1 MFYGTNGQL
10 EYDVVVA
17 PGADPGAFAL
27 RASGARP
34 ELDDNGELLLA
45 DAVGTLRLHRPI
57 AYQRDGDKRTPV
69 DSSFAIA
76 ANGDVR
82 FRLGAYD
89 PTRTLVID
97 PVVSYATYLG
107 GNGFEQG
114 TAIAVDG
121 AGNAY
126 VAGYTLSTDFPTV
139 SPYDRSL
146 GKSADVDVFVAKLN
160 PTGTA
165 LVWSTYIGGAGSVD
179 RAVGIAV
186 DANGS
191 AYLTGSTTSNNFPV
205 SATAWQKPL
214 PGGGAFVTKLSSAGN
229 ALAYSTYVGGV
240 TSNAIAVDR
249 EGNAYIAGSA
259 TPLFAATASAL
270 QTRPGNTQATGFV
283 LKLNGTGSAPLYATF
298 LGGSGTDEATS
309 IAVDAT
315 GAAFV
320 GGWTASTDFPTV
332 SPIQRE
338 PRGQKDAFVT
348 KLDPTG
354 SRLVYATR
362 LGGNL
367 DDAINA
373 IAIDDVGAAYVAG
386 ETYSADFPVKAAFQP
401 VKAGARLINSSTG
414 SAFVAKLSASGSALA
429 YSSFLGG
436 EVCRTP
442 WSNVAPGSYVLTA
455 RATDNRGATTTS
467 APVPIV
473 VTSNAA
479 PSITLRP
486 LGNEQY
492 FAPATLVLSADA
504 ADSDGTIDRVEFRVD
519 GALVGVAAANPYS
532 YVWNGVGTGSY
543 SITATAIDDQGAATT
558 TTMNVNVGGA
568 LAVAMSPGLDGT
580 TVRDNNVLV
589 RGIVSAP
596 LNSAMTINGV
606 VAHID
611 DFGQFQANDIPL
623 DPGANAVTAV
633 VTTQDGQATSH
644 TILVNSTGRGA
655 FVTHAA
661 PTEGLNSLAVRFT
674 VENPD
679 DLSFSR
685 ITFDL
690 DNDGATNVT
699 ATPAQFVDGKLT
711 VSATYP
717 IGTWIAVITAY
728 DDRDEVIYSARKAI
742 VVLSPA
748 ALRAKL
754 KSVYDGMLGRL
765 RVGNVAGALTAL
777 TGTARDR
784 YGPVLSQLEA
794 TLPSVV
800 DDIGEL
806 REINFGIELAELSV
820 VRTTPTGSEQF
831 MLYMLRSED
840 GIWRFDGM

>member
-1 MFYGTNGQL
+1 MRTHLVIAALALAAATASGQQLPSYDIANDAPPAVARNVAQQAYGRLPLIFSRVIDSAGGSERWLARTGHQGVAIDRSGFVLAHRIAGGDEPAAPRAFSFVDANPRAKIEGLDPQPTRLHRIGRGAGTRDEIDQPTFHHVRVSNLYAGIDVVFYGTNGQL

-17 PGADPGAFAL
+17 PGADPSAFAL

-283 LKLNGTGSAPLYATF
+283 LKLNGTGSATLYATF

-373 IAIDDVGAAYVAG
+373 IAVDDVGAAYVAG

-414 SAFVAKLSASGSALA
+414 SAFVAKLSASGSALV

-442 WSNVAPGSYVLTA
+442 CQVAFGSLPQYRADAAYGIAVDTSGHAYVTGIARSYTFPLVDSMSVRKQEDTDDSAFVVKVGVSGTSLLWSTFLRTGFNEADNKWSRFPPGAATGIAIDSTGAAYVTGDADSFSDFRPSAGAFQRTNTNGQGAVIVKLAGAPSMTLA
-455 RATDNRGATTTS
+455 TS
-467 APVPIV
+467 APSVD
-473 VTSNAA
+473 AQA
-479 PSITLRP
+479 PLTLK
-486 LGNEQY
+486 
-492 FAPATLVLSADA
+492 ATLAGQAAAGDVVFFANGASLGSAPFIGTTATLMTTLPAGIHALSA
-504 ADSDGTIDRVEFRVD
+504 SSR
-519 GALVGVAAANPYS
+519 VAA
-532 YVWNGVGTGSY
+532 GTVD
-543 SITATAIDDQGAATT
+543 TPVVHQ
-558 TTMNVNVGGA
+558 VVE
-568 LAVAMSPGLDGT
+568 PP
-580 TVRDNNVLV
+580 LV
-589 RGIVSAP
+589 C
-596 LNSAMTINGV
+596 N
-606 VAHID
+606 
-611 DFGQFQANDIPL
+611 
-623 DPGANAVTAV
+623 
-633 VTTQDGQATSH
+633 
-644 TILVNSTGRGA
+644 
-655 FVTHAA
+655 
-661 PTEGLNSLAVRFT
+661 
-674 VENPD
+674 
-679 DLSFSR
+679 
-685 ITFDL
+685 
-690 DNDGATNVT
+690 
-699 ATPAQFVDGKLT
+699 
-711 VSATYP
+711 
-717 IGTWIAVITAY
+717 
-728 DDRDEVIYSARKAI
+728 
-742 VVLSPA
+742 
-748 ALRAKL
+748 
-754 KSVYDGMLGRL
+754 
-765 RVGNVAGALTAL
+765 
-777 TGTARDR
+777 
-784 YGPVLSQLEA
+784 
-794 TLPSVV
+794 
-800 DDIGEL
+800 
-806 REINFGIELAELSV
+806 
-820 VRTTPTGSEQF
+820 
-831 MLYMLRSED
+831 
-840 GIWRFDGM
+840 